1 MSENTGLPYLGEV
14 IDIHQ
19 FKRGQ
24 VNIVVAP
31 CHSGKTTA
39 AIKIFKEYKSLSP
52 SGLFLIDTTAGR
64 DSLLSH
70 QPAQR
75 TPYEMAEVLN
85 PYSCAPVAN
94 QDRFVTQSYYEFG
107 IRVRSSPEAYACTDL
122 IICDEVHNLVR
133 FLSIEKA
140 QNERLE
146 IDALLLELGFGN
158 QEYASALNYLT
169 EKAVSENKCDP
180 LIIFMTA
187 TPRTIYAKLK
197 EMNVPYAVFDYTDKV
212 RCDQTAS
219 ILYYSNFGSLIENL
233 NERAII
239 YVPTIKQIQKFST
252 QADNGQRKI
261 ACLWSKHNKDFPM
274 NSQQLEIRN
283 QILQTEQIPPDID
296 LLFINA
302 AYETSINIRN
312 EDFKTMVIHT
322 GDTDVQTQAR
332 GRLRHNID
340 TLYLYDKEHNH
351 ITEYFPKEYY
361 GVPLSA
367 SDRKIIAEKIA
378 LTNPKGRPLEW
389 PSIAK
394 ALKKNG
400 ALIEQIRIANQR
412 HYIVFPVGLVA

>member
-1 MSENTGLPYLGEV
+1 MSEDTALPYLGEV

-19 FKRGQ
+19 FKRGR

-39 AIKIFKEYKSLSP
+39 AIKIFKEHRSLSP

-94 QDRFVTQSYYEFG
+94 RDRFVTQSYFEFG
-107 IRVRSSPEAYACTDL
+107 IYVRSSPEAYACTDL

-133 FLSIEKA
+133 FLNIEKA

-158 QEYASALNYLT
+158 QEYASALNYLA
-169 EKAVSENKCDP
+169 EKAVSEKNCDP
-180 LIIFMTA
+180 IIIFMTA
-187 TPRTIYAKLK
+187 TPRAIYAKLK
-197 EMNVPYAVFDYTDKV
+197 EMDVPYTVFDYTGKV
-212 RCDQTAS
+212 RCDQTSS
-219 ILYYSNFGSLIENL
+219 ILHYGNFGSLMNSL

-252 QADNGQRKI
+252 QADNGQRKF
-261 ACLWSKHNKDFPM
+261 ACLWSMHNADFPM
-274 NSQQLEIRN
+274 STEQQEIRKH
-283 QILQTEQIPPDID
+283 ILQTEQVPPDID

-312 EDFKTMVIHT
+312 EDFRTMIIHT
-322 GDTDVQTQAR
+322 NDTDVQTQAR
-332 GRLRHNID
+332 GRLRHDID
-340 TLYLYDKEHNH
+340 TLYLYDNGHEH
-351 ITEYFPKEYY
+351 IVEYFPEEYY
-361 GVPLSA
+361 GVPLSS
-367 SDRKIIAEKIA
+367 SDRKMIAEKMA
-378 LTNPKGRPLEW
+378 LTNSKGRPLEW

-400 ALIEQIRIANQR
+400 AQIEHIRISNR
-412 HYIVFPVGLVA
+412 RYYIVTPNDLAA